1 VGGGAAADLAAAW
14 GLELEEP
21 FASPHSLVVPAGDVV
36 LKVNEPWHFEAEF
49 EADALAV
56 WDGNGAVRLLRHD
69 RERRA
74 LLVERCRPGTRL
86 GHDGIDVVCELLPRL
101 WVEAGAP
108 FRRLVDEARRWE
120 EEVPQR
126 PGIERGLLDRAVA
139 VYRSAVDAPSL
150 VNQDLHGENVLL
162 SERGWLVI
170 DPKPLVGERELGG
183 ASLLRNAAREGGTRA
198 VVRWLD
204 ALAELGLDRE
214 RLRDWGVAH
223 SVAWEN
229 LEEARTIRDAGR

>member
-14 GLELEEP
+14 GLALEEP
-21 FASPHSLVVPAGDVV
+21 FASVHSLVVPAGDAV

-49 EADALAV
+49 EADALAL
-56 WDGNGAVRLLRHD
+56 WDGDGAVRLLAHD

-74 LLVERCRPGTRL
+74 LLVERCRPGTQL

-120 EEVPQR
+120 EEVPAR
-126 PGIERGLLDRAVA
+126 PGIESALLDRALA
-139 VYRSAVDAPSL
+139 VYRSAVDAPWL

-170 DPKPLVGERELGG
+170 DPKPLVGERELSG

-198 VVRWLD
+198 VRRWLD
-204 ALAELGLDRE
+204 ALAGLGLDRE

-223 SVAWEN
+223 AVAWGDYA
-229 LEEARTIRDAGR
+229 EARTIGEAA